1 MARIPMSPKLAKSKP
16 DPATPGVFP
25 KRGTLDDVVTVSM
38 VVATPAF
45 GVTMGGLKLHVIP
58 ARTGQEKATG
68 SANPPAGMT
77 LTLNIV
83 DWPAVTVAA

>member
-1 MARIPMSPKLAKSKP
+1 
-16 DPATPGVFP
+16 
-25 KRGTLDDVVTVSM
+25 M